1 MRPITYFVCAAFSA
15 GLYAQE
21 SQLGA
26 DFRGEGDRLKES
38 CSGFSFGKV
47 ASCAQ
52 VLFTD
57 HPMHI
62 AVGSLAPQNGF
73 AFGPAFTSHWTPN
86 ETWRLNFDMD
96 AVAATSGSWRAGAY
110 MTAILVR
117 RPKIGVAMGT
127 SKSGKVSDLA
137 VEEYP
142 VFHVYA
148 QSISLTKLAYFGLGP
163 DTKDTARS
171 YFGMRETII
180 GTNVVWPLPALKKLN
195 ASVFGE
201 MNGRFVDLRAST
213 GHSSPSIEQLYT
225 EATAPGLT
233 RQPGTAQFG
242 EGIRV
247 RPTLA
252 GDYIRLNY
260 SLTYQQYVASNSVFS
275 FQRLT
280 TDLSHQFP
288 IYKKTRSL
296 LPKDTNGPDDCSGD
310 NVSQGGDRK
319 DKFKCPGVTR
329 DLQGSFGFRFLLSES
344 LIPSGNIVPFY
355 FQQTLGGS
363 DVNGQPALSS
373 YQDYRFRA
381 PNLMLIRGSFEH
393 SLPGKFSPLGV
404 AFAADAGK
412 VALRHSDLD
421 SAPFRHSYSAGL
433 TLRAGGFPQIFLLYA
448 WGGNEGTHTIGS
460 INTSL
465 LGGSFRPSLY

>member
-1 MRPITYFVCAAFSA
+1 MKFIRVIACLAFSA
-15 GLYAQE
+15 ALFGQE

-26 DFRGEGDRLKES
+26 DFRGEGERFKES
-38 CSGFSFGKV
+38 CSGFSFGKI

-73 AFGPAFTSHWTPN
+73 AFGPAFTGHWTPN

-96 AVAATSGSWRAGAY
+96 AVAAPSGSWRAGAY

-117 RPKIGVAMGT
+117 RPKIGVSMGT
-127 SKSGKVSDLA
+127 SGSGTVSNLA
-137 VEEYP
+137 EREYP

-163 DTKDTARS
+163 NTKDTSRS
-171 YFGMRETII
+171 YFGMRETIV
-180 GTNVVWPLPALKKLN
+180 GTNVVWPIAAFRKLN

-213 GHSSPSIEQLYT
+213 GHTSPSIEQLYS

-242 EGIRV
+242 EGIRI
-247 RPTLA
+247 RPVLA

-260 SLTYQQYVASNSVFS
+260 SLSYQQYAASNSVFS

-280 TDLSHQFP
+280 TDLSHTFA
-288 IYKKTRSL
+288 IYKKTKSL

-310 NVSQGGDRK
+310 NTSSIGDRK
-319 DKFKCPGVTR
+319 NKFKCPGVTR

-344 LIPSGNIVPFY
+344 FIPSGHVVPFY
-355 FQQTLGGS
+355 FQETLGGS
-363 DVNGQPALSS
+363 DINGHNALSA

-393 SLPGKFSPLGV
+393 SLPGKFSALGV
-404 AFAADAGK
+404 AIAADAGK
-412 VALRHSDLD
+412 VALRHDALD

-448 WGGNEGTHTIGS
+448 WGGNEGTHTIAS
-460 INTSL
+460 VNTSL